1 MCTPLIPELALNF
14 ITSARR
20 DALNRAKTKGFAVD
34 AMSYKNYRSSTIDPA
49 MFAAT
54 LSAGKLSLTRNDRW
68 LPPDVDNLVSL
79 QPFAGSI
86 IDTCSILSVV
96 FLTPG
101 RISLTHKFKA
111 NMSKNMPSASSL
123 NYEENCEIIL
133 NRHIYNDI
141 KSLYDLKIFM
151 TSIIFN

>member
-34 AMSYKNYRSSTIDPA
+34 AMSYTNYRSSTIDPA

-86 IDTCSILSVV
+86 DTCSILPVV

-101 RISLTHKFKA
+101 RISHKFKA

-133 NRHIYNDI
+133 NTHIYNDI
-141 KSLYDLKIFM
+141 KALYDLKIFM